1 MIYGI
6 MNIQHDMNV
15 YIGNLT
21 ILFIV
26 LIINGIHC
34 GNAHLSTMK
43 GDKKETKGD

>member
-15 YIGNLT
+15 YIGKLT
-21 ILFIV
+21 ILFIM
-26 LIINGIHC
+26 LIISGIYWS
-34 GNAHLSTMK
+34 NAHLPTMK

>member
-26 LIINGIHC
+26 LIINGIYC
-34 GNAHLSTMK
+34 SNAHLPTMK